1 MAADVGERPARSSRA
16 AMTWTE
22 LPRGRSGSKCPP
34 APPISPDAVL
44 PGWLEVEGESDV
56 WSPHVSEW
64 REREATGVFWSIRKM
79 CTRIRPDNG
88 PRHPED
94 VENGKYQVEEEL

>member
-1 MAADVGERPARSSRA
+1 MAVGVGERPARSSRV

-56 WSPHVSEW
+56 WACGAHTSVSGG
-64 REREATGVFWSIRKM
+64 REAAEGVLV
-79 CTRIRPDNG
+79 
-88 PRHPED
+88 HAED
-94 VENGKYQVEEEL
+94 VYRYTA

>member
-1 MAADVGERPARSSRA
+1 MAAGVGERPARRMRA

-44 PGWLEVEGESDV
+44 PGWLEVGGETDV
-56 WSPHVSEW
+56 WGPHVSEW
-64 REREATGVFWSIRKM
+64 RERSSRGVLVHM
-79 CTRIRPDNG
+79 
-88 PRHPED
+88 ED
-94 VENGKYQVEEEL
+94 VYTYTA